1 MLSCVYSG
9 VYFPRAQ
16 ARTTQTHWMSS
27 LAMPAEESKE
37 LKLRRK
43 DRKNLQVETQGLVAS
58 TERARS
64 PSSAERSRR
73 AANDSADDDYSSFS
87 LDVVVGSM
95 EVKGPLLSP
104 LMRSRLPW
112 ASDRCPSTDTP
123 RLNRCQSPD
132 REYTARPLDG
142 DHPIVNHV
150 PKEGASSSES
160 ASRYAT
166 EGDSPE
172 GQSFCDELENFVVE
186 T

>member
-1 MLSCVYSG
+1 
-9 VYFPRAQ
+9 
-16 ARTTQTHWMSS
+16 MSS
-27 LAMPAEESKE
+27 LAMPAEESRQ

-43 DRKNLQVETQGLVAS
+43 DRKNLQVETQGAEHRESPVPRVPS

-73 AANDSADDDYSSFS
+73 AANDGADDDYSSFS